1 MSGSDSTRSPSG
13 GGRAFSV
20 QPVASSGSPPAAAAA
35 ASTKADDLKPLPNL
49 PHYTVTGASQADN
62 RLRQFAH
69 NLFMFRRKS
78 ADGLEN
84 DSVPMDGAGRAAGNA
99 DTGAAAATSRR
110 RLAVST
116 KSWRDMKAKSTRRYK
131 RLVFKN
137 GECNISHYNIKK
149 RKRRF
154 LADIFTTLVDIKWR
168 YALLL
173 FTVGFIASWLF
184 FSLFWL
190 LICFSHGDLD
200 EKKPKNFV
208 PCVENVNGFTDAL
221 LFSIET
227 QHTIGYG
234 FRYPSDRCPEAVLM
248 VMVQSCF
255 GVIIQALMT
264 GLVFAKLS
272 RPKKR
277 AETLM
282 FSKNAVICKR
292 DGQMVLLFRVGDM
305 RKSQLL
311 EAHVRGILIKK
322 RITRE
327 GEVLPLEQF
336 DIDLGYGEGYDRLF
350 LVWPIIVEHKITK
363 DSPFWEISSGDL
375 LCEQFELIVILE
387 GIIESTG
394 MTTQARSS
402 YLPSEI
408 RWGHRFERLITYQK
422 DNGEYQIN
430 YEKFHATREIPRFP
444 RCSAKDLADLGE
456 ENFPYQGMIDDDQ
469 YSLASRT
476 VTSAS
481 NLHSM
486 ILPKQQS
493 TRDQESAPLHQ
504 RKSAGGASTSE
515 PGAGYTA
522 VARSTAMP
530 ANSRPEISVR
540 FNEPPQS
547 STQNSNHSPTAADA
561 KPPPPAAV
569 RRVRPHTAAAAAGP
583 SCGAPFLDA
592 QGNRTQPSRDPQHP
606 SSAAG
611 PANTTMT
618 GLRRKKRK
626 KRRPKTALGIEQQQQ
641 QTTSSSA
648 AAGANGAAGGSEPNF
663 PTLNPR
669 VFHALRGF
677 LTTESLKKT
686 KFYSDREERMS
697 SRRLQLDEQSER
709 LKQRIGGFYQKLD
722 SFIAETNKAAQWEP
736 EDRRKQK
743 SFLDDLD
750 NLSEQ
755 CSLAVAGIRP
765 RQHSKEV
772 AQRAQQVGNQRQTP
786 AAANQLAPGQVGQS
800 AVRVVCRETEQPLEL
815 RHPQGVR
822 EAVSVG
828 HRQGAVRAAAAAA
841 LRGDAADGGV
851 TGGAAA
857 ARGAPLA
864 LVGARAANPTEQFE
878 NSIDGQQ
885 RAQPV
890 LSQLGDAAQLPHPVA
905 MVTSGHTDC
914 VRSLPP
920 VAPGLNE
927 TLRQQLAQV
936 AQPPIV
942 ADNSLP
948 SILANQQVDAQRPA
962 QHRVLHQQRQLL
974 FNPHSAAG
982 EADTVGG
989 PVRQKRLTPLPRRLV
1004 LSSQL
1009 RQILTDCAAATT
1021 AGSTIR
1027 LLKTLVST
1035 FD

>member
-504 RKSAGGASTSE
+504 RKSAGGASTS
-515 PGAGYTA
+515 GAGA
-522 VARSTAMP
+522 
-530 ANSRPEISVR
+530 
-540 FNEPPQS
+540 
-547 STQNSNHSPTAADA
+547 HSDFACP
-561 KPPPPAAV
+561 
-569 RRVRPHTAAAAAGP
+569 
-583 SCGAPFLDA
+583 
-592 QGNRTQPSRDPQHP
+592 
-606 SSAAG
+606 
-611 PANTTMT
+611 
-618 GLRRKKRK
+618 
-626 KRRPKTALGIEQQQQ
+626 I
-641 QTTSSSA
+641 
-648 AAGANGAAGGSEPNF
+648 
-663 PTLNPR
+663 
-669 VFHALRGF
+669 
-677 LTTESLKKT
+677 
-686 KFYSDREERMS
+686 
-697 SRRLQLDEQSER
+697 
-709 LKQRIGGFYQKLD
+709 
-722 SFIAETNKAAQWEP
+722 
-736 EDRRKQK
+736 
-743 SFLDDLD
+743 
-750 NLSEQ
+750 
-755 CSLAVAGIRP
+755 SLA
-765 RQHSKEV
+765 
-772 AQRAQQVGNQRQTP
+772 
-786 AAANQLAPGQVGQS
+786 
-800 AVRVVCRETEQPLEL
+800 
-815 RHPQGVR
+815 
-822 EAVSVG
+822 
-828 HRQGAVRAAAAAA
+828 
-841 LRGDAADGGV
+841 
-851 TGGAAA
+851 
-857 ARGAPLA
+857 
-864 LVGARAANPTEQFE
+864 
-878 NSIDGQQ
+878 
-885 RAQPV
+885 
-890 LSQLGDAAQLPHPVA
+890 
-905 MVTSGHTDC
+905 
-914 VRSLPP
+914 
-920 VAPGLNE
+920 
-927 TLRQQLAQV
+927 
-936 AQPPIV
+936 
-942 ADNSLP
+942 
-948 SILANQQVDAQRPA
+948 
-962 QHRVLHQQRQLL
+962 
-974 FNPHSAAG
+974 
-982 EADTVGG
+982 
-989 PVRQKRLTPLPRRLV
+989 
-1004 LSSQL
+1004 
-1009 RQILTDCAAATT
+1009 
-1021 AGSTIR
+1021 
-1027 LLKTLVST
+1027 
-1035 FD
+1035 

>member
-1 MSGSDSTRSPSG
+1 SQTRPSCISHLYSPNQPADGAHRHCGLRRRLLSCRLCRCHRRLLLNRSFIVSSIRIFIVKSFAIPATGAGVSRLLKLLSAASSSARFALTAWLSSSMTKVTTRGADARLTLFCAVAGSCWSSLALETPLILANSDCRAEHFDEPPPLPPPAFRFLPESADEFELIWWTSLALAEVSRKAQFHCLAKLWPRSLPTVRSSSKSHLLPTTMIGTCSGSDSTRSPSG

-375 LCEQFELIVILE
+375 LSEQFELIVILE

-750 NLSEQ
+750 NLK
-755 CSLAVAGIRP
+755 I
-765 RQHSKEV
+765 
-772 AQRAQQVGNQRQTP
+772 
-786 AAANQLAPGQVGQS
+786 
-800 AVRVVCRETEQPLEL
+800 
-815 RHPQGVR
+815 
-822 EAVSVG
+822 
-828 HRQGAVRAAAAAA
+828 
-841 LRGDAADGGV
+841 
-851 TGGAAA
+851 
-857 ARGAPLA
+857 
-864 LVGARAANPTEQFE
+864 
-878 NSIDGQQ
+878 
-885 RAQPV
+885 
-890 LSQLGDAAQLPHPVA
+890 
-905 MVTSGHTDC
+905 
-914 VRSLPP
+914 
-920 VAPGLNE
+920 
-927 TLRQQLAQV
+927 
-936 AQPPIV
+936 
-942 ADNSLP
+942 
-948 SILANQQVDAQRPA
+948 
-962 QHRVLHQQRQLL
+962 
-974 FNPHSAAG
+974 
-982 EADTVGG
+982 
-989 PVRQKRLTPLPRRLV
+989 
-1004 LSSQL
+1004 
-1009 RQILTDCAAATT
+1009 
-1021 AGSTIR
+1021 
-1027 LLKTLVST
+1027 
-1035 FD
+1035 